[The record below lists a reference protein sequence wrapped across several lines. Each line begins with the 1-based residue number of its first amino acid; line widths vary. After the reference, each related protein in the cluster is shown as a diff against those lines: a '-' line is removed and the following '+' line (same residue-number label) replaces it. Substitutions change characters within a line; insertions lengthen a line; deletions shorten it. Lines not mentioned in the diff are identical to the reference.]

1 MDRKRYLELCQI
13 ISIYENQS
21 MVICQGIKYYPIEL
35 VIGFEKSKTKNS
47 AYMKA
52 VVGNSYTRANVE
64 DVEEVTK

>member
-13 ISIYENQS
+13 NSVYENQAV
-21 MVICQGIKYYPIEL
+21 VICQGVKYYPMEL
-35 VIGFEKSKTKNS
+35 IIGFDKGKTKNS

-52 VVGNSYTRANVE
+52 IVGNSYTRANAE